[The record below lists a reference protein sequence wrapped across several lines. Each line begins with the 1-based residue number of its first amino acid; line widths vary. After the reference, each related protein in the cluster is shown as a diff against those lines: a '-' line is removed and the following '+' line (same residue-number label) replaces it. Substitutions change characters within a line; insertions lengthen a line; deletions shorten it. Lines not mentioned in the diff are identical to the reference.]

1 MYNTDWLQKRE
12 QLTPN
17 RIALVDVAAGTR
29 CTYRQMNQ
37 RANRLA
43 NVLKDRFNIERG
55 DRIAVLSMNCAEVL
69 ETLFAVGK
77 VGAILVPL
85 NHRLVSEELE
95 YIICDCQPKVLL
107 YEDPF
112 LEKVQ
117 ELRPRVNIQYYSTL
131 QGNGGLDPTNDYE
144 ELLTTAPVTP
154 VHDTTVEFEDP
165 FQILYTS
172 GTTGKPKGVV
182 LSHRMI
188 FWNSVNTMI
197 RDIVPTDITLTHT
210 PLFYTGGLNVYTL
223 PLFHLGGRVVLM
235 RSWDAELA
243 LELIER
249 EGITMFFA
257 IPTQFQMMLDSSRFH
272 ETDFSSLRFVVSG
285 GAPCP
290 ITTMESFR
298 KKGIMFKQGYGL
310 TEVGPG
316 VTAMEFEDA
325 VRKTGSIG
333 VPNFHMEARI
343 VDDEGRTLEAG
354 HVGELT
360 LRAPSMSSGYWN
372 DPEATRRAFR
382 DGWFYTGDLAR
393 QDEEGFLFIVGRKK
407 DMFISGGM
415 NVYPA
420 EVESVLYRH
429 PKIAEAAVIGVS
441 HEKWG
446 EVGMAFVVCKKGEQ
460 MTSDEVLQFCKEKLA
475 KYKIPKA
482 VEFTDALPKGP
493 SGKILKRELIKRSG
507 RTTP

>member
-1 MYNTDWLQKRE
+1 MYNTDWLEKRE

-17 RIALVDVAAGTR
+17 RIALVDAAAGTR
-29 CTYRQMNQ
+29 HTYRQMNH
-37 RANRLA
+37 RANQQA
-43 NVLKDRFNIERG
+43 HVLKDRFTIERG
-55 DRIAVLSMNCAEVL
+55 DRIAILSMNCTEFL
-69 ETLFAVGK
+69 EILFAAGK
-77 VGAILVPL
+77 VGAIFVPL

-95 YIICDCQPKVLL
+95 YIIKDCQPKLL
-107 YEDPF
+107 IYEGQF
-112 LEKVQ
+112 EEKLKDLQ
-117 ELRPRVNIQYYSTL
+117 PRVNIEFSITL
-131 QGNGGLDPTNDYE
+131 HGNGGSDSPKDYE
-144 ELLTTAPVTP
+144 ELLATAPVTP

-182 LSHRMI
+182 LSHRMT

-197 RDIVPTDITLTHT
+197 RDILPTDITLTHT

-235 RSWDAELA
+235 QSWDADSA
-243 LELIER
+243 LELIE
-249 EGITMFFA
+249 EEKITMFFA
-257 IPTQFQMMLDSSRFH
+257 IPTQFQMMLDSPRFNQ
-272 ETDFSSLRFVVSG
+272 TDFSSLRFVVSG

-290 ITTMESFR
+290 IPVMEAFR
-298 KKGIMFKQGYGL
+298 EKGVMFKQGYGL

-333 VPNFHMEARI
+333 VPNFHMEAQI
-343 VDDEGRTLEAG
+343 VDDEGLTVKTG
-354 HVGELT
+354 HVGELI
-360 LRAPSMSSGYWN
+360 LRAPSMCSGYWN

-382 DGWFYTGDLAR
+382 DGWFHTGDLAR

-429 PKIAEAAVIGVS
+429 PKIAEVAVIGVS

-446 EVGMAFVVCKKGEQ
+446 EVGMAVVVCKNEEQ
-460 MTSDEVLQFCKEKLA
+460 MTSDEVIQFCQNKLA

-482 VEFTDALPKGP
+482 VEFMDALPKGP
-493 SGKILKRELIKRSG
+493 SGKILKKELKTSFEQNAS
-507 RTTP
+507 

>member
-1 MYNTDWLQKRE
+1 MYKTDWLEKRE
-12 QLTPN
+12 LLTPN
-17 RIALVDVAAGTR
+17 RIALIDVAAGTR
-29 CTYRQMNQ
+29 YTYRHMNR

-43 NVLKDRFNIERG
+43 HVLVDRFNIERG
-55 DRIAVLSMNCAEVL
+55 DRIAILSLNCSEFL
-69 ETLFAVGK
+69 ETLFAVAK
-77 VGAILVPL
+77 AGAILVPL

-95 YIICDCQPKVLL
+95 YIINDCQPKVLI
-107 YEDPF
+107 YEGHF
-112 LEKVQ
+112 EEKVKDIQ
-117 ELRPRVNIQYYSTL
+117 PRVNIEFHVRL
-131 QGNGGLDPTNDYE
+131 HGHGGSGHVKEYE
-144 ELLTTAPVTP
+144 GLLNTAPVTP

-197 RDIVPTDITLTHT
+197 RDILPTDITLTHT

-235 RSWDAELA
+235 QSWDADLA
-243 LELIER
+243 LDLIEK
-249 EGITMFFA
+249 EKITMFFA
-257 IPTQFQMMLDSSRFH
+257 IPTQFQMMLDSPRFH
-272 ETDFSSLRFVVSG
+272 ETDLSSLRFVVAG

-290 ITTMESFR
+290 IPVMEAFR
-298 KKGIMFKQGYGL
+298 KKGVMFKQGYGL

-325 VRKTGSIG
+325 ERKTGSIG

-343 VDDEGRTLEAG
+343 VDDEGQTVETG
-354 HVGELT
+354 GIGELI
-360 LRAPSMSSGYWN
+360 LRAPSMCSGYWN
-372 DPEATRRAFR
+372 DPGATREAFQ
-382 DGWFYTGDLAR
+382 DGWFHTGDLAR

-420 EVESVLYRH
+420 EVESVLYRN
-429 PKIAEAAVIGVS
+429 PKIAEVAVIGVP

-446 EVGMAFVVCKKGEQ
+446 EVGMAFVVCKNGEQ
-460 MTSDEVLQFCKEKLA
+460 LTSDEVIQSCHNKLA
-475 KYKIPKA
+475 KYKIPKE
-482 VEFTDALPKGP
+482 VKFMDALPKGP
-493 SGKILKRELIKRSG
+493 SGKILKKELIKRG
-507 RTTP
+507 G